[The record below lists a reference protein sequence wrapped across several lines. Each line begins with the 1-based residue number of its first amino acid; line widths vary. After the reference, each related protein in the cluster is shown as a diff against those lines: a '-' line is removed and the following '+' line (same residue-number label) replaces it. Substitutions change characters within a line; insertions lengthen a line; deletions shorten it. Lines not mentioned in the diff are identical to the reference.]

1 MFKYIIWSEFISMQ
15 SILWTSCA
23 TLSSLFIRFK
33 TYHFC
38 IFQYS
43 MTLNQIRNIFLLF
56 KWLVTD
62 ISIYVFWLYFAI
74 KLKKTHHVYDSS
86 ICQSR
91 WIILNGRQS
100 LLAERFSWRWVAFIS
115 GFLEHYS
122 FFWFPF
128 PCCFF
133 YLYQLGVYEGICK
146 DTHTGY

>member
-33 TYHFC
+33 TDHFC

-43 MTLNQIRNIFLLF
+43 MTLNQIRNICFLF
-56 KWLVTD
+56 KWL
-62 ISIYVFWLYFAI
+62 IIHICILIVFCNKI
-74 KLKKTHHVYDSS
+74 TKDSS
-86 ICQSR
+86 CLWLVYLPITLSYFK
-91 WIILNGRQS
+91 WTTVT
-100 LLAERFSWRWVAFIS
+100 FSWKIFVTVSCIHFW
-115 GFLEHYS
+115 FLEHYS